1 MKNVELSYFV
11 FTILSIVL
19 LACVVNFSGFFEDQQ
34 ESLQPKEEAQNML
47 CSKNNLNLAVPV
59 TDYESVNN
67 ETGSEDRFERNGTQY
82 GCPCSNFPCIRKCC
96 PWGQYMEK
104 DYCTKTFDGLEKS
117 QKELFY
123 DLKFYKTVHDNE
135 PITNS
140 QFNIVFKLPDGCPEN
155 ITNRMMLHLPEFHL
169 LENGIVYLK
178 DGDQYWNYS
187 SYCLETT
194 EEDNVT
200 HFFICNSKEDMA
212 ISERNESQD
221 EYKWTVRG
229 FASRVSG
236 VFFLLT
242 FLIYVVL
249 PELHN
254 RNGMCLMYYF
264 LSMSV
269 GDLCTSFIILRENG
283 NTSEDYCAFMGK
295 C

>member
-34 ESLQPKEEAQNML
+34 KSLQPNEEAQNML

-82 GCPCSNFPCIRKCC
+82 GYPCSNFPCIRKCC
-96 PWGQYMEK
+96 PWGQHIEK
-104 DYCTKTFDGLEKS
+104 DYCTKTFNGLEK
-117 QKELFY
+117 KELFY
-123 DLKFYKTVHDNE
+123 DLKFYKTVHDIE

-140 QFNIVFKLPDGCPEN
+140 TFNIVFKLPDGCPEN
-155 ITNRMMLHLPEFHL
+155 ITNRMMIYLTEFHL

-178 DGDQYWNYS
+178 DGDEYCDYS
-187 SYCLETT
+187 SYCLETIKGVNLT
-194 EEDNVT
+194 Y
-200 HFFICNSKEDMA
+200 FFICKSIEDMA
-212 ISERNESQD
+212 ISEINGAQD
-221 EYKWTVRG
+221 EYKWKARG
-229 FASRVSG
+229 VASRVSG

-269 GDLCTSFIILRENG
+269 GDLCTSFIILREDG
-283 NTSEDYCAFMGK
+283 NTSEDYCALLGK

>member
-1 MKNVELSYFV
+1 
-11 FTILSIVL
+11 
-19 LACVVNFSGFFEDQQ
+19 
-34 ESLQPKEEAQNML
+34 
-47 CSKNNLNLAVPV
+47 
-59 TDYESVNN
+59 
-67 ETGSEDRFERNGTQY
+67 
-82 GCPCSNFPCIRKCC
+82 
-96 PWGQYMEK
+96 
-104 DYCTKTFDGLEKS
+104 
-117 QKELFY
+117 
-123 DLKFYKTVHDNE
+123 
-135 PITNS
+135 
-140 QFNIVFKLPDGCPEN
+140 
-155 ITNRMMLHLPEFHL
+155 MLHLPAFHL
-169 LENGIVYLK
+169 LENGIVYVN

-194 EEDNVT
+194 EEDNVI

-242 FLIYVVL
+242 FLIYVIL

-283 NTSEDYCAFMGK
+283 NISEDYCAFLGK

>member
-47 CSKNNLNLAVPV
+47 CSKDNLNLAVPV

-67 ETGSEDRFERNGTQY
+67 ETGSENRFERNGTQY

-104 DYCTKTFDGLEKS
+104 DYCTKNFDGLEKL

-140 QFNIVFKLPDGCPEN
+140 PFNIVFKLPDGCPEN

-187 SYCLETT
+187 SYCLETI
-194 EEDNVT
+194 EEDNVS

-242 FLIYVVL
+242 FLTYVVL

-283 NTSEDYCAFMGK
+283 NTSEDYCAFLGK